1 MTEIPVKP
9 SVDNMQEGK
18 QLAVQR
24 IYIKDCSFESPR
36 APAVFSSPI
45 EPDVKVNMRSD
56 FNDLGDD
63 TYEVVL
69 TITLDAQ
76 SENRSIFLV
85 EVHQAGIFII
95 RGFSDQ
101 ERQALLG
108 SYCPNLLFAYA
119 RQAVSDLVQKG
130 GMPIILLQP
139 VNFDAIYLHSIAN
152 AKNPPGDTSIPA

>member
-9 SVDNMQEGK
+9 SADNMQEGK

-45 EPDVKVNMRSD
+45 EPDVKVNMSST
-56 FNDLGDD
+56 NNKLGDD

-76 SENRSIFLV
+76 FENRSVFLV
-85 EVHQAGIFII
+85 EVHQAGIFSIH
-95 RGFSDQ
+95 GFTDQ
-101 ERQALLG
+101 ELGALLG

-119 RQAVSDLVQKG
+119 RQTVSDLVQKG

-139 VNFDAIYLHSIAN
+139 VNFDAIYLNSIAKS
-152 AKNPPGDTSIPA
+152 KNPPGDTSIPA